1 MRCGKGARE
10 AAGSG
15 AGAGRGAPVPGGS
28 ASCRRAGP
36 TRGPGNQEAQPTWDP
51 LGGPPGCD
59 KAARAPSMPKGA
71 RGDPP
76 GGRPPDTQTALGGA
90 LPRRSGPPAGPLGPP
105 GVRVSLSNATG
116 APSVAST
123 PGRGRSPG
131 GAVVSSSAGSAQAGG
146 PRREAGAGG
155 LSPTPSLSSTSRGRP
170 GWRQHPQAS
179 GSSRGGGGRKRGAD
193 RSERGRG
200 GRPGSR
206 GAGGR
211 AGAHLPQP
219 RREHSTAQS
228 LSRPQRKVLF

>member
-76 GGRPPDTQTALGGA
+76 GGRPPDTQTALGGPFRAARAPPRA
-90 LPRRSGPPAGPLGPP
+90 LWGHQESACPCQTPRAHRVWPA
-105 GVRVSLSNATG
+105 R
-116 APSVAST
+116 
-123 PGRGRSPG
+123 PG